1 MQLKRRTVLKGL
13 QKLGT
18 VSQGRKHEKCRVV
31 IDGKVVTTFP
41 IPSSDNYGDVL
52 IGIVARALAVGNR
65 ELSDICECT
74 KGLQWYRDHL
84 TSAGKL

>member
-18 VSQGRKHEKCRVV
+18 VSQGRKHEKCRVF
-31 IDGKVVTTFP
+31 IDGMVVTTFP
-41 IPSSDNYGDVL
+41 IPSSDDYGDVL

-74 KGLQWYRDHL
+74 KGLQWYCDHL
-84 TSAGKL
+84 MSAGKL